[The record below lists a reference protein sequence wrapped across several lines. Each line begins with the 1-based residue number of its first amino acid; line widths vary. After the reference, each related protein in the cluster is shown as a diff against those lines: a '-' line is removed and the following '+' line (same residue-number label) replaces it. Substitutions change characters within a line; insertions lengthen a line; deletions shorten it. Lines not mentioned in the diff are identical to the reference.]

1 MDGALVEIGPFRVK
15 GDKLVPNSGSWHKY
29 ANLLF
34 VDQPVAVGLST
45 SDENGYISEMSE
57 MATDMITFLEKY
69 FKSFPEQ
76 LENDL
81 YLAGESYAGQFI
93 PYIADAIQ
101 ARNNN
106 ITDEETEF
114 RLKGLMIG
122 NGWIDPRNQYP
133 AYLPFAYE
141 TGLVKTGSAVAAT
154 LEHTQKE
161 CVTSLEEKGSNLT
174 IYDSTCDRILTTM
187 LKEMYQETK
196 LDKMDPNACVNMY
209 DIRLHDTYSSCGMN
223 WPEDLKSVTPYLRRA
238 EVLSALNIEES
249 NQVKWNECNLAVTA
263 KFRPQTAVPAIDL
276 IPGLIDQGLKVLLF
290 NGDQDLICNWRGAEK
305 MIENLSW
312 GGEASSGFLDT
323 KAEKSEDWFVNGAT
337 AGTFQMGRN
346 LTFIRIYNGSH
357 MVAVDVPDVAMTMAF
372 QFIRVPGYDLQ
383 TPGGIKTEG
392 TQLGDDNT
400 PSGYKNSATEE
411 SKEDDEKNEDD
422 ETSAE
427 TGEENTDNET
437 DSERLQSTF
446 QSHSLTGG
454 LILFVVI
461 LFVLVMIYMIK
472 RNQKLV
478 ADAGKL
484 NRARSGRGTRDESDP
499 SMPTSNTNGF
509 MDRIFSTFSRWRHGN
524 AQPLSTDDFDEAS
537 VPLTRLDMDGS
548 RASLDSID
556 SILDDAERESEASNK
571 RRA

>member
-1 MDGALVEIGPFRVK
+1 MDGALIEIGPFRVK
-15 GDKLVPNSGSWHKY
+15 GDQLVSNPGSWHKY

-45 SDENGYISEMSE
+45 SDANGYITEMPD

-69 FKSFPEQ
+69 FKAFPEQ

-93 PYIADAIQ
+93 PYIADAIL
-101 ARNNN
+101 ARNKN
-106 ITDEETEF
+106 ITDEETAF
-114 RLKGLMIG
+114 RLKGIMIG

-141 TGLVKTGSAVAAT
+141 TGLVKTGSMIAAT
-154 LEHTQKE
+154 LEHTHKE
-161 CVTSLEEKGSNLT
+161 CLNTLEEKGSNLT

-187 LKEMYQETK
+187 LREMYQETK
-196 LDKMDPNACVNMY
+196 LDKMDPKACVNMY

-223 WPEDLKSVTPYLRRA
+223 WPEDLKSVTPYLRRP
-238 EVLSALNIEES
+238 EVLTALNIKES
-249 NQVKWNECNLAVTA
+249 NQIKWDECNLAVNA
-263 KFRPQTAVPAIDL
+263 KFKPKSSAPAIDL
-276 IPGLIDQGLKVLLF
+276 LPGLIDQGLKVLLF
-290 NGDQDLICNWRGAEK
+290 NGDQDLICNWKGAEQ

-312 GGEASSGFLDT
+312 GGESSSGFLDT
-323 KAEKSEDWFVNGAT
+323 KAEISEDWFVNGTA

-372 QFIRVPGYDLQ
+372 QFIRVPGFDLQ

-400 PSGYKNSATEE
+400 PSGYNDSATEE
-411 SKEDDEKNEDD
+411 SKEGED
-422 ETSAE
+422 ETADETNAE
-427 TGEENTDNET
+427 NGEENSNNDET
-437 DSERLQSTF
+437 DSERIQSTF
-446 QSHSLTGG
+446 ESHSLQGG

-461 LFVLVMIYMIK
+461 LFVLVMFYMIK

-484 NRARSGRGTRDESDP
+484 NRAHSGRGNRDEPDSSTP
-499 SMPTSNTNGF
+499 VSNARGF
-509 MDRIFSTFSRWRHGN
+509 MDSIFSTFSRWRHGN
-524 AQPLSTDDFDEAS
+524 SQSFSPDDFDEAS
-537 VPLTRLDMDGS
+537 VPLTRLDMNGS

-556 SILDDAERESEASNK
+556 SILDDVERESEAANK
-571 RRA
+571 RRS